1 MGLPQLAISVIK
13 LIVSNKSLIINQI
26 LDLLKKFERGCPIP
40 SELERIIKIRNEIV
54 ELLIQ
59 MRDEINKVNTVIK
72 PLNETLPILDTTI
85 SILKLIPIPTAIGG
99 VGVPMSVPI
108 VYGDVLA
115 ISKETVTFLSSN
127 VSAFSAIKD
136 FIVEVIDEILVLL
149 SQLDAKIEDCAAKF
163 INEANTTDLND
174 LNDLNN
180 VPDNPQ
186 NGALNNL
193 NIKANTLISDT
204 GVPVDRFTFTNLT
217 NIQNSPLINA
227 LQNEKPTPINS
238 YKGFKFEILTDNTNK
253 TRFPK
258 QYAVA
263 KTPAGVIVLQSES
276 SFTASPQV
284 LIKELIYVIDRDDL
298 KL

>member
-54 ELLIQ
+54 ELLTQ
-59 MRDEINKVNTVIK
+59 MRDEINKVNVIIK
-72 PLNETLPILDTTI
+72 PLNETLPVLDTVI

-108 VYGDVLA
+108 IYGDTLA
-115 ISKETVTFLSSN
+115 ISKSTVTFLSSN

-136 FIVEVIDEILVLL
+136 FIVEVIDEIIELL
-149 SQLDAKIEDCAAKF
+149 NQLDAKIENCAAEF
-163 INEANTTDLND
+163 VNLSNSTDLND
-174 LNDLNN
+174 LTILDNIAN
-180 VPDNPQ
+180 NPQ

-193 NIKANTLISDT
+193 DNNNTLINNINAPISK
-204 GVPVDRFTFTNLT
+204 FTFTNLT
-217 NIQNSPLINA
+217 NVQNSPLINA

-238 YKGFKFEILTDNTNK
+238 YKGFKFEILIDDTNK

>member
-54 ELLIQ
+54 ELLTQ

-149 SQLDAKIEDCAAKF
+149 SQLDTKIEDCAAEF
-163 INEANTTDLND
+163 INEANTTD

>member
-26 LDLLKKFERGCPIP
+26 LDLLKKFERGCPVP

-54 ELLIQ
+54 ELLTQ
-59 MRDEINKVNTVIK
+59 MKDEINKVNVIIK
-72 PLNETLPILDTTI
+72 PLNETLPVLDTVI
-85 SILKLIPIPTAIGG
+85 DVLKLIPIPTAIGG

-108 VYGDVLA
+108 VYGDTLA
-115 ISKETVTFLSSN
+115 ISKSTVTFLSSN

-136 FIVEVIDEILVLL
+136 FIVEVIDEIIELL
-149 SQLDAKIEDCAAKF
+149 NQLDDKIENCAAEF
-163 INEANTTDLND
+163 INLSNSTDSGNLNILDNIAN
-174 LNDLNN
+174 
-180 VPDNPQ
+180 NPQ

-193 NIKANTLISDT
+193 DNSNIINTPI
-204 GVPVDRFTFTNLT
+204 DRFTFTNLT
-217 NIQNSPLINA
+217 NIQDSPLINA

>member
-1 MGLPQLAISVIK
+1 MAIAYVLLLP
-13 LIVSNKSLIINQI
+13 KS
-26 LDLLKKFERGCPIP
+26 
-40 SELERIIKIRNEIV
+40 
-54 ELLIQ
+54 
-59 MRDEINKVNTVIK
+59 
-72 PLNETLPILDTTI
+72 
-85 SILKLIPIPTAIGG
+85 
-99 VGVPMSVPI
+99 
-108 VYGDVLA
+108 
-115 ISKETVTFLSSN
+115 TVTFLSSN

-136 FIVEVIDEILVLL
+136 FIVEVIDEILILL
-149 SQLDAKIEDCAAKF
+149 NQLDAKIEDCAAKF

-204 GVPVDRFTFTNLT
+204 GAPIDRFTFTNLT
-217 NIQNSPLINA
+217 NIQNSPLISA

-298 KL
+298 SLKISASTNSI

>member
-26 LDLLKKFERGCPIP
+26 LDLLKKFERGCPVP

-54 ELLIQ
+54 EILTQ
-59 MRDEINKVNTVIK
+59 MKDEINKVNVIIK
-72 PLNETLPILDTTI
+72 PLNETLPVLDTVI
-85 SILKLIPIPTAIGG
+85 DVLKLIPIPTVIA
-99 VGVPMSVPI
+99 GVPIPLSVPI
-108 VYGDVLA
+108 VYGDTLA
-115 ISKETVTFLSSN
+115 ISKSTVTFLSSN

-136 FIVEVIDEILVLL
+136 FIVEVIDEIVELL
-149 SQLDAKIEDCAAKF
+149 NQLDDKIENCAAEF
-163 INEANTTDLND
+163 INLSNSTDSGDLNILD
-174 LNDLNN
+174 NIAN
-180 VPDNPQ
+180 NPQ

-193 NIKANTLISDT
+193 DNSNIINTPISK
-204 GVPVDRFTFTNLT
+204 FTFTNLT
-217 NIQNSPLINA
+217 NVQDSPLINA

-238 YKGFKFEILTDNTNK
+238 YKGFKFEILIDNTNK

>member
-54 ELLIQ
+54 ELLTQ
-59 MRDEINKVNTVIK
+59 MRDEINKVNVVIK
-72 PLNETLPILDTTI
+72 PLNETLPVLDTVI
-85 SILKLIPIPTAIGG
+85 DILKLIPIPTAIGG

-108 VYGDVLA
+108 IYGDTLA
-115 ISKETVTFLSSN
+115 ISKSTVTFLSSN

-136 FIVEVIDEILVLL
+136 FIVEVIDEILILL
-149 SQLDAKIEDCAAKF
+149 NQLDAKIENCAAEF
-163 INEANTTDLND
+163 VNLSNSTDLND
-174 LNDLNN
+174 LTILDNIAN
-180 VPDNPQ
+180 NPQ

-193 NIKANTLISDT
+193 DNNNTLINNINTPISK
-204 GVPVDRFTFTNLT
+204 FTFTNLT
-217 NIQNSPLINA
+217 NVQNSPLINA

-238 YKGFKFEILTDNTNK
+238 YKGFKFEILIDDTNK

>member
-54 ELLIQ
+54 ELLTQ

-149 SQLDAKIEDCAAKF
+149 SQLDAKIEDCAAEF
-163 INEANTTDLND
+163 INEANTTD

-204 GVPVDRFTFTNLT
+204 GVPIDRFTFTNLT

>member
-54 ELLIQ
+54 ELLTQ
-59 MRDEINKVNTVIK
+59 MRDEINKVNVIIK

-99 VGVPMSVPI
+99 VGVPMNVPI
-108 VYGDVLA
+108 VYGDILA
-115 ISKETVTFLSSN
+115 ISKSTVTFLSSN
-127 VSAFSAIKD
+127 VGAFSAIKD
-136 FIVEVIDEILVLL
+136 FIVEVIDEILILL
-149 SQLDAKIEDCAAKF
+149 NQLDAKIENCAAEF
-163 INEANTTDLND
+163 VNLSNSTDLND
-174 LNDLNN
+174 LTILDNIAN
-180 VPDNPQ
+180 NPQ

-193 NIKANTLISDT
+193 DNNNTLINNINTPISK
-204 GVPVDRFTFTNLT
+204 FTFTNLT
-217 NIQNSPLINA
+217 NVQNSPLINA

-238 YKGFKFEILTDNTNK
+238 YKGFKFEILIDDTNK